1 MSRSRLLG
9 LAFVAMALSGC
20 VASKQDV
27 LLLQTDLKSM
37 RAEYAFRDSTRR
49 VQFDSVIRTMVILN
63 DSIRGLKGE
72 VAAFQGN
79 VLGDLFKVRDGL
91 IEIRALTG
99 QSQSRITEL
108 RAELEQRNA
117 ITPSTPPPAGAMTTP
132 SAAPTAPPPA
142 AVPPAS
148 TTPSTTPP
156 TTAPATVKPADS
168 AAASSGTPP
177 VSGAPGP
184 NQLYTMALDQLRRG
198 STSAARAG
206 FTDFLVQYPQHERA
220 GDAQYYVA
228 ETLER
233 DNKAIDAEAAY
244 LSVYTRFPRTEKAP
258 TAMFKRAALL
268 GTQGKP
274 DKVKEV
280 LELLVRT
287 YPRSD
292 EADLARERLRTGTP

>member
-1 MSRSRLLG
+1 MTRLRLATLALG
-9 LAFVAMALSGC
+9 AAVSTAC

-37 RAEYAFRDSTRR
+37 RSEYAFRDSIRR
-49 VQFDSVIRTMVILN
+49 VQFDSVIRTMVALN
-63 DSIRGLKGE
+63 DSVRGLKGE
-72 VAAFQGN
+72 LAAYQGN
-79 VLGDLFKVRDGL
+79 VMGDLFKVRDGL

-117 ITPSTPPPAGAMTTP
+117 IIQSSPVAPVTAPAPAPVPSSAP
-132 SAAPTAPPPA
+132 SAGNTAPPA
-142 AVPPAS
+142 SGKPPE
-148 TTPSTTPP
+148 T
-156 TTAPATVKPADS
+156 
-168 AAASSGTPP
+168 AAASNSSAPAP
-177 VSGAPGP
+177 GAPGP

-206 FTDFLVQYPQHERA
+206 FSDFLIQYPQHERA

-233 DNKAIDAEAAY
+233 DSKPIDAEAAY
-244 LSVYTRFPRTEKAP
+244 LSVYTRFPRSEKAP

-268 GTQGKP
+268 GTQGKS
-274 DKVKEV
+274 DKAREV
-280 LELLVRT
+280 LDLLIKT

>member
-1 MSRSRLLG
+1 MNRPQLLS
-9 LAFVAMALSGC
+9 LALGAAALSAC
-20 VASKQDV
+20 VATKQDV

-37 RAEYAFRDSTRR
+37 RAEYAYRDATRR

-63 DSIRGLKGE
+63 DSLRGLKGE
-72 VAAFQGN
+72 IAAFQGN

-108 RAELEQRNA
+108 RSELEQRNA
-117 ITPSTPPPAGAMTTP
+117 ILQASPAIPVPAPPT
-132 SAAPTAPPPA
+132 AAPTTSTPAKPADAATPA
-142 AVPPAS
+142 A
-148 TTPSTTPP
+148 
-156 TTAPATVKPADS
+156 TAPAGSAPGMSAPA
-168 AAASSGTPP
+168 AP
-177 VSGAPGP
+177 APGP

-206 FTDFLVQYPQHERA
+206 FTDFLAQYPQHERA
-220 GDAQYYVA
+220 GDAQYYIA

-233 DNKAIDAEAAY
+233 DTKALDAEAAY
-244 LSVYTRFPRTEKAP
+244 LSVYTRFPRSEKAP

-268 GTQGKP
+268 RAQGKP
-274 DKVKEV
+274 DKAREV
-280 LELLVRT
+280 LDLLVKT

-292 EADLARERLRTGTP
+292 EADLARERLKSGTP

>member
-1 MSRSRLLG
+1 MSRVRRLCLSLG
-9 LAFVAMALSGC
+9 TAALTAC

-37 RAEYAFRDSTRR
+37 RSEYAFRDSVRR
-49 VQFDSVIRTMVILN
+49 VQFDSVIRTMVTLN
-63 DSIRGLKGE
+63 DSLRGLKGDL
-72 VAAFQGN
+72 AAFQGN

-91 IEIRALTG
+91 IEIRGLTG

-117 ITPSTPPPAGAMTTP
+117 IIQSAPSVPVTAPAPSAPPAGGTP
-132 SAAPTAPPPA
+132 GSVIP
-142 AVPPAS
+142 
-148 TTPSTTPP
+148 
-156 TTAPATVKPADS
+156 VKPPES
-168 AAASSGTPP
+168 AAASNSSAPTA
-177 VSGAPGP
+177 VAPGP

-206 FTDFLVQYPQHERA
+206 FSDFLAQYPQHERA

-233 DNKAIDAEAAY
+233 DGKAIDAEAAY
-244 LSVYTRFPRTEKAP
+244 LSVYTRFPRSEKAP

-268 GTQGKP
+268 GTQNKA
-274 DKVKEV
+274 DKAREV
-280 LELLVRT
+280 LDLLIRT

>member
-1 MSRSRLLG
+1 MMRARLLG
-9 LAFVAMALSGC
+9 LALAVASLSAC

-27 LLLQTDLKSM
+27 LLLQTDLKAM
-37 RAEYAFRDSTRR
+37 RAEYAYRDSTRR

-72 VAAFQGN
+72 LAAFQGN

-117 ITPSTPPPAGAMTTP
+117 ILQSSPPPAGAATPP
-132 SAAPTAPPPA
+132 SAVPQATPP
-142 AVPPAS
+142 VSTSPAS
-148 TTPSTTPP
+148 TPPSGTGSP
-156 TTAPATVKPADS
+156 VKPVDS

-177 VSGAPGP
+177 VAGAPGP

-244 LSVYTRFPRTEKAP
+244 LSVYTRFPRSEKAP

-268 GTQGKP
+268 GTQAKP
-274 DKVKEV
+274 DKAKEV

>member
-1 MSRSRLLG
+1 MMPRLRLG
-9 LAFVAMALSGC
+9 LLVGASLLSAC
-20 VASKQDV
+20 LATKQDV
-27 LLLQTDLKSM
+27 TLLQTDLKAA
-37 RAEYAFRDSTRR
+37 RAEYAFRDSVRR

-72 VAAFQGN
+72 LSAFQGN
-79 VLGDLFKVRDGL
+79 VLGDLFKIRDGL

-117 ITPSTPPPAGAMTTP
+117 IPQSPPPVAAPGATGPPAGGASTP
-132 SAAPTAPPPA
+132 VRPPDSSAAAGVA
-142 AVPPAS
+142 
-148 TTPSTTPP
+148 
-156 TTAPATVKPADS
+156 APATAP
-168 AAASSGTPP
+168 
-177 VSGAPGP
+177 APGP

-206 FTDFLVQYPQHERA
+206 FTDFLAQYPQHERA

-233 DNKAIDAEAAY
+233 DNRGADAEAAY
-244 LSVYTRFPRTEKAP
+244 LSVYTRFPRSEKAP

-268 GTQGKP
+268 RAQNKAARAR
-274 DKVKEV
+274 EV
-280 LELLVRT
+280 LELLVKT

-292 EADLARERLRTGTP
+292 EADLARERLRSSSP

>member
-1 MSRSRLLG
+1 MMRRLRLG
-9 LAFVAMALSGC
+9 LLAGASLLSAC
-20 VASKQDV
+20 LATKQDV
-27 LLLQTDLKSM
+27 TLLQTDLKAA
-37 RAEYAFRDSTRR
+37 RAEYAFRDSVRR

-72 VAAFQGN
+72 LSAFQGN

-117 ITPSTPPPAGAMTTP
+117 ILQSQPPVAAPGATVPPAGAGTP
-132 SAAPTAPPPA
+132 VRAPD
-142 AVPPAS
+142 S
-148 TTPSTTPP
+148 
-156 TTAPATVKPADS
+156 S
-168 AAASSGTPP
+168 AAAATPATAP
-177 VSGAPGP
+177 APGP

-206 FTDFLVQYPQHERA
+206 FTDFLAQYPQHERA
-220 GDAQYYVA
+220 GDAQYYIA

-233 DNKAIDAEAAY
+233 DNRGADAEAAY
-244 LSVYTRFPRTEKAP
+244 LSVYTRFPRSEKAP

-268 GTQGKP
+268 RAQNKAARAR
-274 DKVKEV
+274 EV
-280 LELLVRT
+280 LELLVKT

-292 EADLARERLRTGTP
+292 EADLARERLRSSPP

>member
-1 MSRSRLLG
+1 MRGPRLLCLSLG
-9 LAFVAMALSGC
+9 AAALTAC

-27 LLLQTDLKSM
+27 LMLQTDLKAM

-49 VQFDSVIRTMVILN
+49 VQFDSVIRTLVMLN
-63 DSIRGLKGE
+63 DSLRGQKSDL
-72 VAAFQGN
+72 AAFQGN
-79 VLGDLFKVRDGL
+79 VMGDLFKVRDGL

-117 ITPSTPPPAGAMTTP
+117 LPQSAPAPVMP
-132 SAAPTAPPPA
+132 NPA
-142 AVPPAS
+142 AVPGAVPG
-148 TTPSTTPP
+148 TVP
-156 TTAPATVKPADS
+156 TSPVKPVDS
-168 AAASSGTPP
+168 AAASSATVAPA
-177 VSGAPGP
+177 GAPGP

-206 FTDFLVQYPQHERA
+206 FTDFLAQYPQHERA

-233 DNKAIDAEAAY
+233 ENKAVDAEAAY
-244 LSVYTRFPRTEKAP
+244 LSVYTRFPRSEKAP
-258 TAMFKRAALL
+258 TAMFKRASLL
-268 GTQGKP
+268 RTQNKA
-274 DKVKEV
+274 DKAREV
-280 LELLVRT
+280 LDLLIKT

>member
-1 MSRSRLLG
+1 MSGARLICLTLG
-9 LAFVAMALSGC
+9 TAALSAC

-27 LLLQTDLKSM
+27 LMLQSDLKAM
-37 RAEYAFRDSTRR
+37 RAEYAYRDSTRR

-63 DSIRGLKGE
+63 DSLRGLKGD

-91 IEIRALTG
+91 IEIRGLTG

-117 ITPSTPPPAGAMTTP
+117 IIQSSPAVPSSTATPGVTPST
-132 SAAPTAPPPA
+132 AAP
-142 AVPPAS
+142 V
-148 TTPSTTPP
+148 TPT
-156 TTAPATVKPADS
+156 KPADS
-168 AAASSGTPP
+168 AAASNVAPAAGT
-177 VSGAPGP
+177 PGP

-206 FTDFLVQYPQHERA
+206 FTDFLSQYPQHERA
-220 GDAQYYVA
+220 GDAQYYIA

-233 DNKAIDAEAAY
+233 DTKPLDAEAAY
-244 LSVYTRFPRTEKAP
+244 LSVYTRFPRSEKAP

-268 GTQGKP
+268 RTQGKA
-274 DKVKEV
+274 DKAREV
-280 LELLVRT
+280 LDLLVKT

-292 EADLARERLRTGTP
+292 EADLARERLRSTTP